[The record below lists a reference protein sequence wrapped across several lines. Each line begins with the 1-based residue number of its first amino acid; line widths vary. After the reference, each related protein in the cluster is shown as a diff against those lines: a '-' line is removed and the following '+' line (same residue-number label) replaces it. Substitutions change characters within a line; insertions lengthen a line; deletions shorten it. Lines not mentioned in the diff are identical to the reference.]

1 MVKVQIAPKIG
12 HLCKLYITLQDSLF
26 AGCLRLVGVFF
37 EKKITLAR
45 RPCCKYLL
53 IVLFKGLFQD
63 PSFLKMLEAADESV
77 ALLEIVSALADQTFE
92 FPMASTFEQLKD
104 NYGEGMV
111 QSVKRVVN
119 ILALP
124 FSAQASIKV
133 MSAQADELTRR
144 FKFTTSVSERTS
156 VSHNSM
162 PKLSENKVDSDDEEK
177 DRKDGSD
184 DEEEEVK
191 WSSFL

>member
-1 MVKVQIAPKIG
+1 
-12 HLCKLYITLQDSLF
+12 
-26 AGCLRLVGVFF
+26 
-37 EKKITLAR
+37 
-45 RPCCKYLL
+45 
-53 IVLFKGLFQD
+53 
-63 PSFLKMLEAADESV
+63 MLEAADESV

-162 PKLSENKVDSDDEEK
+162 PKLSENKVDSDEEK

>member
-1 MVKVQIAPKIG
+1 MVKVQLAPKIG

-26 AGCLRLVGVFF
+26 AGCLRLVVVFF

>member
-1 MVKVQIAPKIG
+1 MVKVQLAPKIG

-26 AGCLRLVGVFF
+26 AGCLRLVVVFF

-77 ALLEIVSALADQTFE
+77 ASLEIVSALADQTFE

>member
-26 AGCLRLVGVFF
+26 AGCLRLVVVFF